1 MNMTQRLAGYRRARN
16 VVEGDEP
23 LIDGMTRYQLI
34 EKHSRKVSYIA
45 RRICNRLPDH
55 ATVELDDL
63 ISVGSLG
70 LLDALDKFDPSKDT
84 SFGTY
89 VEFRI
94 RGSILDHLRSLDPAS
109 RTVREKANR
118 LQRTTRDLEL
128 KLRRPPETPEIA
140 DALGMTMAQYYK
152 MLDEVKSNTLVSFD
166 APRST
171 GDDAGTGTLG
181 DTIAGGGF
189 VAPDEALSKREA
201 LEHLAEAIQTSLPE
215 RHRQILSMYYERGMN
230 MKEIGAALG
239 VTESRVCQLHS
250 ESCARL
256 RGALADSLRPGETFK
271 KRKRRRG
278 RRK

>member
-1 MNMTQRLAGYRRARN
+1 MTQRLAGYRRARN
-16 VVEGDEP
+16 IVEGDEP

-45 RRICNRLPDH
+45 RRISARLPDH

-94 RGSILDHLRSLDPAS
+94 KGSILDHLRSLDPAS

-118 LQRTTRDLEL
+118 LQRTIRDLEL
-128 KLRRPPETPEIA
+128 KLRRPPETAEIA
-140 DALGMTMAQYYK
+140 DALGMEMNDYNK
-152 MLDEVKSNTLVSFD
+152 MLDDVRSNTLVSFD
-166 APRST
+166 APRNA
-171 GDDAGTGTLG
+171 GDDSSGGTLG
-181 DTIAGGGF
+181 DTIPGGGF
-189 VAPDEALSKREA
+189 IAPDEALSKREA
-201 LEHLAEAIQTSLPE
+201 LEHLAEAIETSLPE

-230 MKEIGAALG
+230 MKEIGAAMG

-256 RGALADSLRPGETFK
+256 RGALADSLRPGERFPKK
-271 KRKRRRG
+271 KRARRG

>member
-1 MNMTQRLAGYRRARN
+1 MSHRLAGYRRARN
-16 VVEGDEP
+16 AVEGDEP
-23 LIDGMTRYQLI
+23 LIDGMTRHQLI
-34 EKHSRKVSYIA
+34 DKHSRKVKYIA
-45 RRICNRLPDH
+45 RRISNRLPDH

-128 KLRRPPETPEIA
+128 KLRRPPESSEIA
-140 DALGMTMAQYYK
+140 DALGMNISEYYR

-171 GDDAGTGTLG
+171 DDSGSGTLG
-181 DTIAGGGF
+181 DTIAGEDF

-201 LEHLAEAIQTSLPE
+201 LEHLATAIQTSLPE
-215 RHRQILSMYYERGMN
+215 RHQTILSMYYERGMN
-230 MKEIGAALG
+230 MKEIGAVLG
-239 VTESRVCQLHS
+239 VTESRVCQIHS

-256 RGALADSLRPGETFK
+256 RGALADALRPGENFTK
-271 KRKRRRG
+271 PRRSSRTS
-278 RRK
+278 